1 MRRILVFVALLS
13 SLGSPLLAQRTTG
26 GIAGTVKDST
36 GSVLP
41 GVVVGVS
48 GPNIV
53 GTQTATTN
61 AEGYYRFITLPPGE
75 YEVSYSLSGFKT
87 VTRHSLRVGLGV
99 TIEQNASLE
108 ITQKQETVEVVA
120 EAPVVDTTSNEVG
133 ANYDRTWVEN
143 APLRRFSFLDLVAAA
158 PGSQQVQ
165 DGSGRTMVYG
175 SSYDENSFQL
185 DGVDITDNYFDEYSA
200 TPNTDAIEE
209 VEVLSLGAPAEYG
222 NLTGAVYN
230 IVTRQGTN
238 EYHGDLNFFYQSDGL
253 TSNNSV
259 DLVNPDGSFLNECGD
274 GSGNRCPWTR
284 DRYHDFTAQ
293 LGGPIIKDK
302 LWFFGAYQNQ
312 RDGYWD
318 LGIPPQEGGAKNIF
332 GRKNFE
338 YDTYFFKLNWQVSPK
353 HKIQGTFHYDKRA
366 EDLGI
371 DIGYDPTTAW
381 TRRTKTPT
389 PGLSYTGVL
398 SDKTVLDVRY
408 SGFYGK
414 VTGYPTDPNQPRD
427 LPHLYNLDTGFVSG
441 GNYYWYEVE
450 PKRTTVTAKVSH
462 LADQFLGASHDFK
475 FGVQYSDA
483 VAQGLYG
490 LNDAVYF
497 YEYYGTVYSYGYSRQ
512 PFSYSGNSRNVGV
525 FLDDTIRVNDR
536 LSINL
541 GARYDHN
548 KAYSAEQDELDANGQ
563 PTGVHFP
570 RTDLYTWKT
579 FSPRI
584 GFNLK
589 LTADGRTVLKGHYG
603 RYHRSIAT
611 GEFANVVGP
620 NVKPYFSGANFDF
633 ATGTWGDLTFLSDN
647 SNLSVNPNYKSP
659 YTDQFIASLERDLG
673 KGVGATLNYIH
684 KRGKDYPAW
693 QETEGTYVQVPFTD
707 ALEGDPTA
715 TGQTFNLFQLT
726 SDPALRLFQI
736 TNPPGVGSRVNAVSL
751 NLVKR
756 MTDKWQ
762 VNASATWLRSTGR
775 LTDSVSG
782 VTLEQRGGLQ
792 FRSFGK
798 DPNDFINTDGRLTG
812 DVTWAFKLQAVY
824 QLPAGFLVSANFV
837 NHDGANI
844 VRRANVGDVTLLP
857 EGSRIL
863 LQQRGTAGRLKDV
876 TLLDMRVEKD
886 FKVGPRVRFSVFAD
900 VLNLLNDDTP
910 EGVQSSIVTSSVFL
924 YPLDPVDPRRV
935 MLGAKLRF

>member
-1 MRRILVFVALLS
+1 MRRIVVFVAVLA
-13 SLGSPLLAQRTTG
+13 SLAAPLFAQRTTG
-26 GIAGTVKDST
+26 GVSGTVKDST

-41 GVVVGVS
+41 GVVVSVS

-53 GTQTATTN
+53 GAQTATTN
-61 AEGYYRFITLPPGE
+61 AQGFYRFVTLPPGE
-75 YEVSYSLSGFKT
+75 YEVSFSLAGFKT
-87 VTRHSLRVGLGV
+87 VSVRSLRVGLGV
-99 TIEQNASLE
+99 NIEQNASLD
-108 ITQKQETVEVVA
+108 ITQKQESVEVVA

-158 PGSQQVQ
+158 PGSQQVE

-185 DGVDITDNYFDEYSA
+185 DGVDITDNYFNEYSA

-253 TSNNSV
+253 TSDNSSG
-259 DLVNPDGSFLNECGD
+259 LVNPDGTLLNECGD

-302 LWFFGAYQNQ
+302 LWFFGSYQNQ
-312 RDGYWD
+312 RDAYWD
-318 LGIPPQEGGAKNIF
+318 LGVPPENGGTKNVL

-338 YDTYFFKLNWQVSPK
+338 YDTYLFKLNWQVSPK

-381 TRRTKTPT
+381 TRRTRTPT
-389 PGLSYTGVL
+389 PSLAYTGVM

-414 VTGYPTDPNQPRD
+414 VTGYPTDPNQPKD
-427 LPHLYNLDTGFVSG
+427 LPHLYNFDTGYISG

-483 VAQGLYG
+483 VAQGIYG

-525 FLDDTIRVNDR
+525 FADDTIRVNDR
-536 LSINL
+536 LSVNL
-541 GARYDHN
+541 GVRYDYN
-548 KAYSAEQDELDANGQ
+548 KAYSAEQDELDENGQ
-563 PTGVHFP
+563 PTGTHFP

-579 FSPRI
+579 FSPRV
-584 GFNLK
+584 GFNYK

-603 RYHRSIAT
+603 RYHRAIAT
-611 GEFANVVGP
+611 GEFANVIGP
-620 NVKPYFSGANFDF
+620 NVKPYFAGTNFDF
-633 ATGTWGDLTFLSDN
+633 ATGTWGELTFLSDN
-647 SNLSVNPNYKSP
+647 TNLSVDPHYKSP
-659 YTDQFIASLERDLG
+659 YTDQFIASLERDIG
-673 KGVGATLNYIH
+673 KGVAATLNYVH
-684 KRGKDYPAW
+684 KRGEDYPAW
-693 QETEGTYVQVPFTD
+693 QETQGTYVLVPFTD
-707 ALEGDPTA
+707 DLEPNA
-715 TGQTFNLFQLT
+715 TGNTFNLFQLT
-726 SDPALRLFQI
+726 SDPALRHFVI
-736 TNPPGVGSRVNAVSL
+736 TNPDGVGSRVNAASL
-751 NLVKR
+751 NIVKR
-756 MTDKWQ
+756 MTNNWQ

-782 VTLEQRGGLQ
+782 VTLQQRGGLQ

-798 DPNDFINTDGRLTG
+798 DPNDFVNTDGRLTG

-824 QLPAGFLVSANFV
+824 QLPHGFLVSANLV

-844 VRRANVGDVTLLP
+844 VRRATVSDVTQLP
-857 EGSRIL
+857 EGSTIL
-863 LQQRGTAGRLKDV
+863 LQKRGESGRLNDV

-886 FKVGPRVRFSVFAD
+886 FKINTRIRLSVFAD
-900 VLNLLNDDTP
+900 FLNLLNNDTP
-910 EGVQSSIVTSSVFL
+910 EGVQSSIVTSSVYL
-924 YPLDPVDPRRV
+924 YPFDPVDPRRA